1 MKPETVLALQS
12 CSDPKTV
19 SDKWTEEY
27 DRIAEDHADRK
38 NICTALK
45 RRAELAC
52 ALYTERAAFVPS
64 PCRDEAYYEEFAESR
79 EREDASLDGN
89 FPLGNETD
97 AAFANNYFTVSELA
111 LIQCGLHR
119 MITPGDFNG
128 YNFDVLVCR
137 GFLAELDG
145 NFAEAVR
152 CYGGVSTSK
161 SVQER
166 EYDCRLK
173 AAADEGDADAAWK
186 AAQLCKNQN
195 KAEEAAEWFN
205 KAVEAGHP
213 QALFSAASVYLDAD
227 GDFYDRRK
235 GVRFLTR
242 AAAVGSTQ
250 AMLALGDLALVDT
263 DISFWQQA
271 AQLRNYSSPGNPPK
285 RRIIKQHKKQMEWYI
300 VAAES
305 GNTDAMSALGMAYH
319 LGYPEKRNDEQAFLW
334 ASRAADSGNAEAMYQ
349 TAYFYENGFGTEK
362 DIGAALLL
370 YSEAAEHGVRSAAV
384 RLHEIYT
391 DGFPGVQ
398 PNGKKAAHYLFLS
411 GEPDTEDEYGETE
424 NYRNGVGN

>member
-12 CSDPKTV
+12 SSDPKTV
-19 SDKWTEEY
+19 LDKWIEEY
-27 DRIAEDHADRK
+27 DCIAEDHTDCGD
-38 NICTALK
+38 ICIALK
-45 RRAELAC
+45 KRAEIAY
-52 ALYTERAAFVPS
+52 ALYMEHAEYVPTA
-64 PCRDEAYYEEFAESR
+64 CCDEAYYDEFAESR

-97 AAFANNYFTVSELA
+97 AVFANDYFTISELA
-111 LIQCGLHR
+111 RIQCGLHR
-119 MITPGDFNG
+119 LIAPGDFNG
-128 YNFDVLVCR
+128 YNFDTLVHR

-145 NFAEAVR
+145 DFAEAAR

-173 AAADEGDADAAWK
+173 AAANEGNADSAWK

-195 KAEEAAEWFN
+195 KPEEAAEWFN
-205 KAVEAGHP
+205 KAIETGYP
-213 QALFSAASVYLDAD
+213 EALFSAASVYLDVD

-235 GVRFLTR
+235 GVRLLTR
-242 AAAVGSTQ
+242 AADSGSTQ
-250 AMLALGDLALVDT
+250 AMLALGDLALT
-263 DISFWQQA
+263 NTNISFWQQA

-319 LGYPEKRNDEQAFLW
+319 LGYPEKRDDEQAFLW
-334 ASRAADSGNAEAMYQ
+334 ASRAADSGNAEAVYQ

-370 YSEAAEHGVRSAAV
+370 YAEAAEAGVRSAAV

-391 DGFPGVQ
+391 DGIPGVQ
-398 PNGKKAAHYLFLS
+398 PDGQKAVHYLFLS
-411 GEPDTEDEYGETE
+411 GGSDSEEEHSET
-424 NYRNGVGN
+424 